1 MDWLSLYHE
10 CELVAAARQQ
20 NLAAAAGDVS
30 PKLPTKRVVL
40 GMWKESYLRRADVLQ
55 ASLENA
61 YGEVGVGRWTA
72 DLVSRRELSRRLVT
86 HRIPLLFYLG
96 HGRER
101 GWAGYRGLRIHHLE
115 PPPEPMGL
123 VVSLS
128 CRTLEFGRQL
138 VGEGYA
144 QAFLGADDAMG
155 VPGLTKLVSIL
166 ARVFATESGLP
177 ATAADLLSATQQ
189 YVSRATSVELKDAW
203 AQLQL
208 LGPGTTQI

>member
-1 MDWLSLYHE
+1 MDWLNLYHE
-10 CELVAAARQQ
+10 CEQVAAARRSS
-20 NLAAAAGDVS
+20 LAVAASDFS
-30 PKLPTKRVVL
+30 LKLPAKRVIL
-40 GMWKESYLRRADVLQ
+40 AMWKESYLRRADTLQ
-55 ASLENA
+55 KSLEKA

-72 DLVSRRELSRRLVT
+72 DLVSRQELSHRLTT
-86 HRIPLLFYLG
+86 HRIPLVFYLG

-101 GWAGYRGLRIHHLE
+101 GWAGYRGLRIHHLA

-166 ARVFATESGLP
+166 ARVFAAKNGPP
-177 ATAADLLSATQQ
+177 ATADDLLSATHQ
-189 YVSRATSVELKDAW
+189 YVSRSNSVELKDAW
-203 AQLQL
+203 AQLQF